1 MNTIDWH
8 LVVEVIGLAAVVVG
22 NAIVVHNSISS
33 LRTGLDNID
42 GRLERLEKKDDK
54 ATERALDVAQKIK
67 NRRKG
72 EGTPT

>member
-8 LVVEVIGLAAVVVG
+8 LVVEIIGLAAVVVG

-54 ATERALDVAQKIK
+54 ATERALDQIDKK
-67 NRRKG
+67 RRKG
-72 EGTPT
+72 EGTTT